1 MKRSELAELHY
12 ITTISNVPSII
23 KNGILSHRSAE
34 RLSHTSV
41 AMTEIQD
48 IRAKK
53 IVPGGMPL
61 HGYANLYLCARN
73 PMLYKRKDLHVGL
86 CVLRVSTDVLDL
98 RGVVIADGNAA
109 SDYTGFWPSPAGLDK
124 VNRDMVFAEFWTD
137 EDQITKWQKTRV
149 KCAEVLIPDK
159 VEPRFILGAYVSC
172 AEAQHTLQTTEPRL
186 SVTIDAHLFF
196 R

>member
-1 MKRSELAELHY
+1 MKRSELVELHY
-12 ITTISNVPSII
+12 ITTISNMPSII

-53 IVPGGMPL
+53 IVPGGRPL
-61 HGYANLYLCARN
+61 HWYANLYFCARN
-73 PMLYKRKDLHVGL
+73 PMLYKRKDLHAGL
-86 CVLRVSTDVLDL
+86 CVLRIKTDVLDL
-98 RGVVIADGNAA
+98 PGVVIADGNAA
-109 SDYTGFWPSPAGLDK
+109 SEYTGFWSSPAGLDK
-124 VNRDMVFAEFWTD
+124 VNKDMVFAEYWTD
-137 EDQITKWQKTRV
+137 EDQITAWQKKRV
-149 KCAEVLIPDK
+149 KCAEVLVLDR
-159 VEPRFILGAYVSC
+159 VDARFIFGAYVSC
-172 AEAQHTLQTTEPRL
+172 AEAQHALQTTEPRL